1 MQNILTKMLK
11 QGENDQPPVFTDN
24 STGPNGATMFYRNPY
39 YINKD
44 PMKTLI
50 KEGHS
55 GRGFMFVRNPFA
67 PKNGVLWSNT
77 YEMWQM
83 RGFFQPEVDPWE

>member
-1 MQNILTKMLK
+1 
-11 QGENDQPPVFTDN
+11 
-24 STGPNGATMFYRNPY
+24 MFYRNPY

>member
-1 MQNILTKMLK
+1 
-11 QGENDQPPVFTDN
+11 
-24 STGPNGATMFYRNPY
+24 
-39 YINKD
+39 
-44 PMKTLI
+44 MKTLI

-67 PKNGVLWSNT
+67 PKDGVIWSNT

-83 RGFFQPEVDPWE
+83 RGIIQPEVDPWE

>member
-1 MQNILTKMLK
+1 LS
-11 QGENDQPPVFTDN
+11 FTG
-24 STGPNGATMFYRNPY
+24 TEFRG
-39 YINKD
+39 KD

-50 KEGHS
+50 KEGHN

-67 PKNGVLWSNT
+67 PKDGVLWSNT

-83 RGFFQPEVDPWE
+83 RGITQPEVDPWE